1 MISKLHFFR
10 SRRAILLAIAPVAA
24 MWVASIATAQQ
35 VPVSGGPVDPQL
47 IEDLVAANRI
57 LADQGV
63 LDGWGHVSVR
73 HPRDPNRYLLSRS
86 RAPELVSIDD
96 ILEFDLGSN
105 PVDAEGRS
113 LYTERFIHGEIYKAR
128 PDVMAI
134 VHTHAPALI
143 PFSITK
149 VQLKPVYHRSAF
161 VSAGIPV
168 FEIRE
173 RAGMTDML
181 IRDKALGRALA
192 DALGNHP
199 AALMRGH
206 GAVIVGASALMNADF
221 APIASNANCK
231 MFARIAVAVLCR
243 ARSARQPNG
252 DLACRSPTVRHQQN
266 AVIYPTASTTSLNT
280 RHESG
285 AFRPRNGEKRASRR
299 ATFAEERDH
308 DG

>member
-1 MISKLHFFR
+1 MISKLHLRR
-10 SRRAILLAIAPVAA
+10 SGRAILLAIAPVAA
-24 MWVASIATAQQ
+24 MWVASVATAQQ

-86 RAPELVSIDD
+86 RAPELVSTDD
-96 ILEFDLGSN
+96 ILEFDLDSN
-105 PVDAEGRS
+105 PVDAKGHS
-113 LYTERFIHGEIYKAR
+113 LYTERFIHGEIYNAR

-168 FEIRE
+168 FEIRA

-206 GAVIVGASALMNADF
+206 GAVIVGPSIQRVVGRSIFLPLNATLQMQAAALGGPVTYLDPEEA
-221 APIASNANCK
+221 AKIE
-231 MFARIAVAVLCR
+231 AREGYGLGR
-243 ARSARQPNG
+243 AWEAWKRKA
-252 DLACRSPTVRHQQN
+252 
-266 AVIYPTASTTSLNT
+266 I
-280 RHESG
+280 
-285 AFRPRNGEKRASRR
+285 EK
-299 ATFAEERDH
+299 H
-308 DG
+308 

>member
-1 MISKLHFFR
+1 MISKLHFCR

-173 RAGMTDML
+173 RAGMTGML

-206 GAVIVGASALMNADF
+206 GAVIVGPSIQRVVGRSIFLPLNATLQMQAAALGGPVTYLDPEEA
-221 APIASNANCK
+221 AKIE
-231 MFARIAVAVLCR
+231 AREGYGLGR
-243 ARSARQPNG
+243 AWEAWKRKAM
-252 DLACRSPTVRHQQN
+252 
-266 AVIYPTASTTSLNT
+266 
-280 RHESG
+280 
-285 AFRPRNGEKRASRR
+285 EK
-299 ATFAEERDH
+299 H
-308 DG
+308 

>member
-1 MISKLHFFR
+1 MVSKLHQRRSVRMAFFAM
-10 SRRAILLAIAPVAA
+10 SLAASLCNAGIAVAQ
-24 MWVASIATAQQ
+24 TAPPSAGS
-35 VPVSGGPVDPQL
+35 VEPQL

-86 RAPELVSIDD
+86 RAPELINADD
-96 ILEFDLGSN
+96 IMEFDLDSN
-105 PVDAEGRS
+105 PVDARGRP

-128 PDVMAI
+128 PDVVAI

-143 PFSITK
+143 PFGISK
-149 VQLKPVYHRSAF
+149 VPLKPVYHRSAF
-161 VSAGIPV
+161 IAAGVPV

-181 IRDKALGRALA
+181 IRDQALGRALA

-206 GAVIVGASALMNADF
+206 GAVVVGPSLQRVVGRSIFLPLNATLQMQAAALGGPVTYLD
-221 APIASNANCK
+221 PEE
-231 MFARIAVAVLCR
+231 ARKI
-243 ARSARQPNG
+243 
-252 DLACRSPTVRHQQN
+252 
-266 AVIYPTASTTSLNT
+266 
-280 RHESG
+280 
-285 AFRPRNGEKRASRR
+285 
-299 ATFAEERDH
+299 EERE
-308 DG
+308 GYGLARAWEAWKRKVMAKQ

>member
-1 MISKLHFFR
+1 MISKLHHRRSVRAAFFAM
-10 SRRAILLAIAPVAA
+10 SFAASLCDAGITAAQPAPSSAGSVE
-24 MWVASIATAQQ
+24 
-35 VPVSGGPVDPQL
+35 PQL

-86 RAPELVSIDD
+86 RAPELIIAED
-96 ILEFDLGSN
+96 IMEFDLDSN
-105 PVDAEGRS
+105 PVDARGRP

-128 PDVMAI
+128 PDVVAI

-143 PFSITK
+143 PFGISK
-149 VQLKPVYHRSAF
+149 VPLKPVYHRSAF
-161 VSAGIPV
+161 IAAGVPV

-181 IRDKALGRALA
+181 IRDQALGRALA

-206 GAVIVGASALMNADF
+206 GAVVVGPSLQRVVGRSIFLPLNATLQMQAAALGGTVTYLD
-221 APIASNANCK
+221 PEE
-231 MFARIAVAVLCR
+231 ARKI
-243 ARSARQPNG
+243 
-252 DLACRSPTVRHQQN
+252 
-266 AVIYPTASTTSLNT
+266 
-280 RHESG
+280 
-285 AFRPRNGEKRASRR
+285 
-299 ATFAEERDH
+299 EERE
-308 DG
+308 GYGLARAWEAWKRKAMAKQ

>member
-1 MISKLHFFR
+1 MISKLHIRR
-10 SRRAILLAIAPVAA
+10 SGRAILLAIAPVAA
-24 MWVASIATAQQ
+24 IWVASAATAQQ
-35 VPVSGGPVDPQL
+35 MPVSGGPVDPQL

-73 HPRDPNRYLLSRS
+73 HPHDPNRYLLSRS
-86 RAPELVSIDD
+86 RAPELVSPDD
-96 ILEFDLGSN
+96 ILEFDLDSN
-105 PVDAEGRS
+105 PVDAKGHS
-113 LYTERFIHGEIYKAR
+113 LYTERFIHGEIYKTR

-161 VSAGIPV
+161 VTAGIPV

-206 GAVIVGASALMNADF
+206 GAVIVGPSIQRVVGRSIFLPLNATLQMQAAALGGPVTYLDSEEA
-221 APIASNANCK
+221 AKIE
-231 MFARIAVAVLCR
+231 AREGYGLGR
-243 ARSARQPNG
+243 AWEAWKRKAME
-252 DLACRSPTVRHQQN
+252 RH
-266 AVIYPTASTTSLNT
+266 
-280 RHESG
+280 
-285 AFRPRNGEKRASRR
+285 
-299 ATFAEERDH
+299 
-308 DG
+308 

>member
-1 MISKLHFFR
+1 MISKLHRRR
-10 SRRAILLAIAPVAA
+10 SGRAILLAIAPVAA
-24 MWVASIATAQQ
+24 MWVASVATAQQ

-86 RAPELVSIDD
+86 RAPELVSTDD
-96 ILEFDLGSN
+96 ILEFDLDSN
-105 PVDAEGRS
+105 PVDAKGRS

-206 GAVIVGASALMNADF
+206 GAVIVGPSIQRVVGRSIFLPLNATLQMQAAALGGPVTYLDPEEA
-221 APIASNANCK
+221 AKIE
-231 MFARIAVAVLCR
+231 AREGYGLGR
-243 ARSARQPNG
+243 AWEAWKRKAM
-252 DLACRSPTVRHQQN
+252 
-266 AVIYPTASTTSLNT
+266 
-280 RHESG
+280 
-285 AFRPRNGEKRASRR
+285 EK
-299 ATFAEERDH
+299 H
-308 DG
+308 

>member
-206 GAVIVGASALMNADF
+206 GAVIVGPSIQRVVGRSIFLPLNATLQMQAAALGGPVTYLDPEEA
-221 APIASNANCK
+221 AKIE
-231 MFARIAVAVLCR
+231 AREGYGLGR
-243 ARSARQPNG
+243 AWEAWKRKAM
-252 DLACRSPTVRHQQN
+252 
-266 AVIYPTASTTSLNT
+266 
-280 RHESG
+280 
-285 AFRPRNGEKRASRR
+285 EK
-299 ATFAEERDH
+299 H
-308 DG
+308 

>member
-1 MISKLHFFR
+1 MISKLHRRR
-10 SRRAILLAIAPVAA
+10 SGRAILLAIMPVAA
-24 MWVASIATAQQ
+24 MWVASVATAQQ

-63 LDGWGHVSVR
+63 LDGWGHISVR

-86 RAPELVSIDD
+86 RAPELVSTDD
-96 ILEFDLGSN
+96 ILEFDLDSN
-105 PVDAEGRS
+105 PIGAKGRS

-206 GAVIVGASALMNADF
+206 GAVIVGPSIQRVVGRSIFLPLNATLQMQAAALGGPVTYLDPEEATK
-221 APIASNANCK
+221 IET
-231 MFARIAVAVLCR
+231 REGYGLGR
-243 ARSARQPNG
+243 AWEAWKRKAM
-252 DLACRSPTVRHQQN
+252 
-266 AVIYPTASTTSLNT
+266 
-280 RHESG
+280 
-285 AFRPRNGEKRASRR
+285 EK
-299 ATFAEERDH
+299 H
-308 DG
+308 